1 MAEIIY
7 FPVNDPAQSEISDR
21 LLEACQQYYELGV
34 ASIIGCLDNL
44 ITQDFE
50 DLEGDEEDLV
60 ILCESILEDYEAS
73 RRVFIGCLRIAQLVI
88 FSDNF
93 LVWDDE

>member
-21 LLEACQQYYELGV
+21 LLEACQLYYELGV
-34 ASIIGCLDNL
+34 ASLIGCLDRL
-44 ITQDFE
+44 ISQDFE
-50 DLEGDEEDLV
+50 DIEGDEEDL
-60 ILCESILEDYEAS
+60 ILLCEGILEEYEAS
-73 RRVFIGCLRIAQLVI
+73 RSVFIGCLRIAQLVI

-93 LVWDDE
+93 LVYEDE